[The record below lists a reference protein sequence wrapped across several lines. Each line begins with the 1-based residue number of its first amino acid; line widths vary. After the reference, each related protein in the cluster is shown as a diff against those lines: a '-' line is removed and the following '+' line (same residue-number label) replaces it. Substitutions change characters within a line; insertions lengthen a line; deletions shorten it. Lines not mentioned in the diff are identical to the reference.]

1 MEYESSADRNKNLSV
16 KEYLN
21 KIKLYLRDIIINLQ
35 KSDTWR
41 IQWMIEFNFTYSKDV
56 DEERVMHSRIDNIEF
71 MSYDNINEIVI
82 EFFESLL
89 SRYQIG
95 LETPNERKLFF
106 LDSVQILNYK
116 CHEINFKRGGSYID
130 SPEWIKKKRATI
142 NPKNEDDKCY
152 QYAVTVA
159 LNYGEIESHPEIASN
174 IKPFIK
180 KYNWNRIKD
189 DWKTFKK

>member
-1 MEYESSADRNKNLSV
+1 MIIIIKRVGNVWKINYVEYESSADGNKNLSV

-56 DEERVMHSRIDNIEF
+56 DEECVMHSRIDNIEF

-82 EFFESLL
+82 EFFKSLL

-95 LETPNERKLFF
+95 LETSNERELFF

-116 CHEINFKRGGSYID
+116 
-130 SPEWIKKKRATI
+130 
-142 NPKNEDDKCY
+142 
-152 QYAVTVA
+152 
-159 LNYGEIESHPEIASN
+159 
-174 IKPFIK
+174 FI
-180 KYNWNRIKD
+180 R
-189 DWKTFKK
+189 

>member
-21 KIKLYLRDIIINLQ
+21 KIKLYLRDIIINHQ

-41 IQWMIEFNFTYSKDV
+41 IQWMIEFNFTYFKDV
-56 DEERVMHSRIDNIEF
+56 DEECVMHSRIDNIEF

-95 LETPNERKLFF
+95 LETSNEREWFF

-116 CHEINFKRGGSYID
+116 
-130 SPEWIKKKRATI
+130 
-142 NPKNEDDKCY
+142 
-152 QYAVTVA
+152 
-159 LNYGEIESHPEIASN
+159 
-174 IKPFIK
+174 FI
-180 KYNWNRIKD
+180 R
-189 DWKTFKK
+189 

>member
-56 DEERVMHSRIDNIEF
+56 DEECVMHSRIDNIEF

-95 LETPNERKLFF
+95 LETSKEREWFF
-106 LDSVQILNYK
+106 LDSVQIFNYK
-116 CHEINFKRGGSYID
+116 
-130 SPEWIKKKRATI
+130 
-142 NPKNEDDKCY
+142 
-152 QYAVTVA
+152 
-159 LNYGEIESHPEIASN
+159 
-174 IKPFIK
+174 FI
-180 KYNWNRIKD
+180 R
-189 DWKTFKK
+189 